1 MKRTVKQVIT
11 IGVTLSMVM
20 ASMGIEFN
28 TKAATNIADT
38 YKVPVASSTGTI
50 GAIMPYTRYDSEKAE
65 LSGTA
70 VFLRSEEHTSELQSR

>member
-1 MKRTVKQVIT
+1 
-11 IGVTLSMVM
+11 MVM

-50 GAIMPYTRYDSEKAE
+50 GAIMPYTRYDSDQPY
-65 LSGTA
+65 
-70 VFLRSEEHTSELQSR
+70 F